1 MTTRPT
7 RTFFRTLAAC
17 AVGTA
22 IVLGVSMARLSSAK
36 AAPAFDGNW
45 SVLIITTKG
54 DCDRGYRYPVRIV
67 NGKVGYAGEASFTV
81 KGDVDDR
88 GAITVTVARGDKYA
102 RGSGTLSGTDGTG
115 TWKTGGGECSGEW
128 TAERRS

>member
-1 MTTRPT
+1 MTNRST
-7 RTFFRTLAAC
+7 RTFFRTLAAL
-17 AVGTA
+17 AVGAA
-22 IVLGVSMARLSSAK
+22 ILLGVSMAK
-36 AAPAFDGNW
+36 AAPAYDGNW

-81 KGDVDDR
+81 KGDVDDK

-102 RGSGTLSGTDGTG
+102 RGAGTLSGSSGSG
-115 TWKTGGGECSGEW
+115 AWKTGGGECSGEW

>member
-1 MTTRPT
+1 MTTRST
-7 RTFFRTLAAC
+7 RTFFRTLAAF

-22 IVLGVSMARLSSAK
+22 VLLGVSMAK

-81 KGDVDDR
+81 KGDVDDK

-102 RGSGTLSGTDGTG
+102 RGTGTLTSSEGSGA
-115 TWKTGGGECSGEW
+115 WKTGGGECSGQW
-128 TAERRS
+128 VAERR

>member
-7 RTFFRTLAAC
+7 RTFFRTLAAF

-22 IVLGVSMARLSSAK
+22 VILGASMAK

-81 KGDVDDR
+81 KGDVDDK
-88 GAITVTVARGDKYA
+88 GAITVTVARGDQYA
-102 RGSGTLSGTDGTG
+102 RGSGTLSGASGSG
-115 TWKTGGGECSGEW
+115 AWKTGGGECSGEW

>member
-1 MTTRPT
+1 MTNPLRSARAFV
-7 RTFFRTLAAC
+7 RTFAAF

-22 IVLGVSMARLSSAK
+22 AIIGASMAK

-45 SVLIITTKG
+45 TVLIVTEKG

-67 NGKVGYAGEASFTV
+67 NGKVGYAGEASFSV
-81 KGDVDDR
+81 KGNVSDK
-88 GAITVTVARGDKYA
+88 GAITVIVCRGDKSA
-102 RGSGTLSGTDGTG
+102 NGAGTLSGSTG
-115 TWKTGGGECSGEW
+115 SGAWKTGGGECSGQW